1 MTGGQNEKEKSELP
15 SPQKNL
21 LFQPQYNTDLSTSDN
36 ARLILNGTH
45 LAISELKIDWT
56 LELKHE
62 MLMIGDRLVFMR
74 SSLFYGHFYVENVPD
89 YLVSGKAFSS
99 TFPGHLLNPVSRLR

>member
-56 LELKHE
+56 SELKHE
-62 MLMIGDRLVFMR
+62 MVLR
-74 SSLFYGHFYVENVPD
+74 SSLLLEEEERASFYGHFYV
-89 YLVSGKAFSS
+89 
-99 TFPGHLLNPVSRLR
+99 